1 LDGGVVAA
9 GGGRGFGLT
18 TTALGKMAARRGLG
32 RGIGVN
38 GGEKNEKSGSAWAQ
52 VTRVLASE
60 AEDGKTDPPADTNH
74 FPKYLVMQI
83 FLGQP

>member
-1 LDGGVVAA
+1 MRTEIKGEGEEWLDGGVVAA

-38 GGEKNEKSGSAWAQ
+38 GREKRKKAVARGL
-52 VTRVLASE
+52 R
-60 AEDGKTDPPADTNH
+60 
-74 FPKYLVMQI
+74 
-83 FLGQP
+83 